1 MTRHPRIEHVLRSAR
16 VAALL
21 AAVHGLCTAAPALAQ
36 DEAVPAPGWTNE
48 TELSLALTGG
58 NSTARTFGFGD
69 TVRHIRESSRLQIRV
84 SGIRSGTAGDRFLL
98 VDPGVRFPIAGAPE
112 DPETRLV
119 RPGVDTEVENYLVSG
134 RYEMEI
140 SERFFWNAGG
150 SWDRNSDAG
159 ILNRYTAFAG
169 VGNVWSDGDTVR
181 FSTSYAASYTNRSEE
196 TRDPGKDPRFAGAR
210 LGWDYRQRLGE
221 ATLYENELTANV
233 NLTAASDYSFNM
245 THAVSVAL
253 STQSGPPGRPAVAV
267 RARAGARGGGGGRP
281 GRGRRPRRRAGQRR
295 RALRNGGGRGSLD
308 NVRHAPDPQG
318 SPRHH
323 LPDRAGHRLLTARP
337 RGAGGEWCR
346 PPVRAGIRAPDGR
359 TGAGDGGRKKAAAR
373 SGDPALQRERQ
384 PDKGAG
390 RAHIG
395 LFNRPLTR
403 FRRDAWPLECSGA
416 LPWTGQGVRTRAAT
430 GCTLGGGSRAEGQP
444 GPA

>member
-1 MTRHPRIEHVLRSAR
+1 MLRSAR

-21 AAVHGLCTAAPALAQ
+21 AAVHGLGTAAPALAQ
-36 DEAVPAPGWTNE
+36 DEAEPAPGWTNE

-58 NSTARTFGFGD
+58 NSAARTFGFGD
-69 TVRHIRESSRLQIRV
+69 TVRRTGESSRLQIRV

-119 RPGVDTEVENYLVSG
+119 RPGVDTEVENYLISG

-253 STQSGPPGRPAVAV
+253 STHLALRVGLQWLYEHEPAPEAVAV
-267 RARAGARGGGGGRP
+267 VARVEVV
-281 GRGRRPRRRAGQRR
+281 
-295 RALRNGGGRGSLD
+295 D
-308 NVRHAPDPQG
+308 
-318 SPRHH
+318 
-323 LPDRAGHRLLTARP
+323 
-337 RGAGGEWCR
+337 
-346 PPVRAGIRAPDGR
+346 PDGVPGSGDER
-359 TGAGDGGRKKAAAR
+359 FETVADGGA
-373 SGDPALQRERQ
+373 S
-384 PDKGAG
+384 
-390 RAHIG
+390 I
-395 LFNRPLTR
+395 
-403 FRRDAWPLECSGA
+403 
-416 LPWTGQGVRTRAAT
+416 
-430 GCTLGGGSRAEGQP
+430 TLGTRRIRKDRLDTIFRTALVIGF
-444 GPA
+444 

>member
-21 AAVHGLCTAAPALAQ
+21 AAAHGLGTAAPALAQ
-36 DEAVPAPGWTNE
+36 DEAEPAPGWTNE

-69 TVRHIRESSRLQIRV
+69 TVRRTGESSRLQIRV

-134 RYEMEI
+134 RYETEI

-169 VGNVWSDGDTVR
+169 VGNVWSDSDTAR

-221 ATLYENELTANV
+221 ATVYENELTANV

-245 THAVSVAL
+245 THAVSAAL
-253 STQSGPPGRPAVAV
+253 STHLALRVGLQWLYEHEPAPEAVAV
-267 RARAGARGGGGGRP
+267 VARVEVV
-281 GRGRRPRRRAGQRR
+281 
-295 RALRNGGGRGSLD
+295 D
-308 NVRHAPDPQG
+308 
-318 SPRHH
+318 
-323 LPDRAGHRLLTARP
+323 
-337 RGAGGEWCR
+337 
-346 PPVRAGIRAPDGR
+346 PDGVPGSGDER
-359 TGAGDGGRKKAAAR
+359 FETVADGGA
-373 SGDPALQRERQ
+373 S
-384 PDKGAG
+384 
-390 RAHIG
+390 I
-395 LFNRPLTR
+395 
-403 FRRDAWPLECSGA
+403 
-416 LPWTGQGVRTRAAT
+416 
-430 GCTLGGGSRAEGQP
+430 TLGTRRIRKDRLDTIFRTALVIGF
-444 GPA
+444 